1 MFRTYCVQS
10 YEIIWIIRSFFVTL
24 QQNNAKREMPRKTDG
39 IEFEIHPRP
48 TKGEDG
54 KPLLYVRPAK
64 GRKKSFKQLEDF
76 CNKYRNLRTGELQ
89 MVMDVMMDVVGIWLS
104 DGYRVETP
112 IGSFAPKLKLLGEH
126 TDPKT
131 IHGRDIEYAGIEF
144 IPSKEFIKEGGK
156 NREGYRKSG
165 AQVGNSQMYDEK
177 AMDEALRRC
186 MKLGYATIPEFMI
199 FSGLK
204 RDSAKAYLD
213 SLCKGDHPRLWKV
226 RESRRWLY
234 FPKKDITTE

>member
-1 MFRTYCVQS
+1 
-10 YEIIWIIRSFFVTL
+10 
-24 QQNNAKREMPRKTDG
+24 MPRKTDG

-48 TKGEDG
+48 TKGKDG

-64 GRKKSFKQLEDF
+64 GRKKSFKELENF
-76 CNKYRNLRTGELQ
+76 CNKYRNLRPGEMQ
-89 MVMDVMMDVVGIWLS
+89 MVMDVMIDVVGLWLS

-144 IPSKEFIKEGGK
+144 IPSKEFVKEGGR
-156 NREGYRKSG
+156 NTEGYRKSL
-165 AQVGNSQMYDEK
+165 APVGNSQMYDEK
-177 AMDEALRRC
+177 AMDEALRRS
-186 MKLGYATIPEFMI
+186 MKLGYATIPEFMM

-204 RDSAKAYLD
+204 RDSAKTYLD
-213 SLCKGDHPRLWKV
+213 SLCQGDHPRLWKI
-226 RESRRWLY
+226 RKSGRWIY
-234 FPKKDITTE
+234 FPKDEASKE

>member
-1 MFRTYCVQS
+1 
-10 YEIIWIIRSFFVTL
+10 
-24 QQNNAKREMPRKTDG
+24 MPRKTDG

-64 GRKKSFKQLEDF
+64 GRKKNFKDLEDFCNKYRNLRTGEDLEDF

-89 MVMDVMMDVVGIWLS
+89 MVFDVVIDVVGNWLS

-144 IPSKEFIKEGGK
+144 IPSKEFIKQGGK
-156 NREGYRKSG
+156 NREGYRKSD
-165 AQVGNSQMYDEK
+165 AQVGNSQMYDEREGNGRGP
-177 AMDEALRRC
+177 AAL
-186 MKLGYATIPEFMI
+186 YAA
-199 FSGLK
+199 GLCN
-204 RDSAKAYLD
+204 DS
-213 SLCKGDHPRLWKV
+213 
-226 RESRRWLY
+226 
-234 FPKKDITTE
+234 

>member
-1 MFRTYCVQS
+1 
-10 YEIIWIIRSFFVTL
+10 
-24 QQNNAKREMPRKTDG
+24 MPRKTDG

-48 TKGEDG
+48 TKGKDG

-64 GRKKSFKQLEDF
+64 GQKRSFTELEDF
-76 CNKYRNLRTGELQ
+76 CNKYHNLRPGEMQ
-89 MVMDVMMDVVGIWLS
+89 MVFDVIKDVVGNWLS

-131 IHGRDIEYAGIEF
+131 IRGKDIVYAGIDF
-144 IPSKEFIKEGGK
+144 IPSKDFIKEGGK

-177 AMDEALRRC
+177 AMDEALRCC
-186 MKLGYATIPEFMI
+186 MKLGYVTIPEFMI
-199 FSGLK
+199 YSGLK
-204 RDSAKAYLD
+204 RDSAKCYLD
-213 SLCKGDHPRLWKV
+213 SLCEGENPRLWKV

-234 FPKKDITTE
+234 FPKRNASK

>member
-1 MFRTYCVQS
+1 
-10 YEIIWIIRSFFVTL
+10 
-24 QQNNAKREMPRKTDG
+24 MPRKTDG

-64 GRKKSFKQLEDF
+64 GLKKTFKELEDF
-76 CNKYRNLRTGELQ
+76 CNKYRNLRPGEMQ
-89 MVMDVMMDVVGIWLS
+89 MVFDVVIDVMGNWLS

-131 IHGRDIEYAGIEF
+131 IHSRDIVYAGIEF
-144 IPSKEFIKEGGK
+144 NPSKGFMKEGSN
-156 NREGYRKSG
+156 NRRGYRKSQ

-204 RDSAKAYLD
+204 RDSAKSYLD
-213 SLCKGDHPRLWKV
+213 SLCKGEHPRLWKV

-234 FPKKDITTE
+234 FPKREANKD

>member
-1 MFRTYCVQS
+1 
-10 YEIIWIIRSFFVTL
+10 
-24 QQNNAKREMPRKTDG
+24 MPRKTNG

-64 GRKKSFKQLEDF
+64 GMKKSFKQLDDY
-76 CNKYRNLRTGELQ
+76 CTKYCGLRTGQLQ
-89 MVMDVMMDVVGIWLS
+89 QVFDILMETAGRWLS
-104 DGYRVETP
+104 EGYRVETP

-131 IHGRDIEYAGIEF
+131 ITGKDVVYAGLEF
-144 IPSKEFIKEGGK
+144 IPSKEFVKEGGR
-156 NREGYRKSG
+156 NREGYRKSK
-165 AQVGNSQMYDEK
+165 APVGNSQMYDEK
-177 AMDEALRRC
+177 AMDEALKRSLR
-186 MKLGYATIPEFMI
+186 LGYTTIPDFMV

-213 SLCKGDHPRLWKV
+213 SLCKGEHPRLWKMLK
-226 RESRRWLY
+226 SRRWLY
-234 FPKKDITTE
+234 FPKKTASEE

>member
-1 MFRTYCVQS
+1 
-10 YEIIWIIRSFFVTL
+10 
-24 QQNNAKREMPRKTDG
+24 MPRKTDG

-64 GRKKSFKQLEDF
+64 GRKKTFKELDSF
-76 CNKYRNLRTGELQ
+76 CTKYRGLRTGELQ
-89 MVMDVMMDVVGIWLS
+89 QVFDVVMEVAGHWLS

-112 IGSFAPKLKLLGEH
+112 LGSFAPKLKLLGEH

-131 IHGRDIEYAGIEF
+131 IHGRDIKYAGLEF
-144 IPSKEFIKEGGK
+144 IPSREFVREGGQ

-165 AQVGNSQMYDEK
+165 DSVGNSQMHDEK
-177 AMDEALRRC
+177 AMEEALRRS
-186 MKLGYATIPEFMI
+186 MRLGYTTIPEFMI

-204 RDSAKAYLD
+204 RDSAKTYLD
-213 SLCKGDHPRLWKV
+213 SLCKGDKPRLWKV

-234 FPKKDITTE
+234 FPKKPVTDKSSPSSPNVATE

>member
-1 MFRTYCVQS
+1 
-10 YEIIWIIRSFFVTL
+10 
-24 QQNNAKREMPRKTDG
+24 MPRKTDG

-76 CNKYRNLRTGELQ
+76 CNKYRNL
-89 MVMDVMMDVVGIWLS
+89 
-104 DGYRVETP
+104 
-112 IGSFAPKLKLLGEH
+112 
-126 TDPKT
+126 
-131 IHGRDIEYAGIEF
+131 
-144 IPSKEFIKEGGK
+144 
-156 NREGYRKSG
+156 
-165 AQVGNSQMYDEK
+165 
-177 AMDEALRRC
+177 
-186 MKLGYATIPEFMI
+186 KLGYATIPEFML

-234 FPKKDITTE
+234 FPKKDTTKE

>member
-1 MFRTYCVQS
+1 
-10 YEIIWIIRSFFVTL
+10 
-24 QQNNAKREMPRKTDG
+24 MPRKTNG

-64 GRKKSFKQLEDF
+64 GRKKSFKELEDF

-89 MVMDVMMDVVGIWLS
+89 MVFDVVIDVVGLWLS

-131 IHGRDIEYAGIEF
+131 IHPSFVSSSSILPKASTSILHLESTGIF
-144 IPSKEFIKEGGK
+144 LTARYPMPRMWLALS
-156 NREGYRKSG
+156 
-165 AQVGNSQMYDEK
+165 MEK
-177 AMDEALRRC
+177 WEISD
-186 MKLGYATIPEFMI
+186 
-199 FSGLK
+199 
-204 RDSAKAYLD
+204 
-213 SLCKGDHPRLWKV
+213 V
-226 RESRRWLY
+226 
-234 FPKKDITTE
+234 

>member
-1 MFRTYCVQS
+1 
-10 YEIIWIIRSFFVTL
+10 
-24 QQNNAKREMPRKTDG
+24 MPRKTDG

-64 GRKKSFKQLEDF
+64 GRKKSFKELEDF

-89 MVMDVMMDVVGIWLS
+89 MVFDVVMDVVGL
-104 DGYRVETP
+104 
-112 IGSFAPKLKLLGEH
+112 PKLKLLGEH

-156 NREGYRKSG
+156 NREGYRKSD

-177 AMDEALRRC
+177 AMDEALSRC
-186 MKLGYATIPEFMI
+186 MRLGYATIPEFMI

-234 FPKKDITTE
+234 FPKREASKD

>member
-1 MFRTYCVQS
+1 
-10 YEIIWIIRSFFVTL
+10 
-24 QQNNAKREMPRKTDG
+24 MPRKTDG

-48 TKGEDG
+48 TTGEDG

-64 GRKKSFKQLEDF
+64 GRKKSFKELETF

-89 MVMDVMMDVVGIWLS
+89 MVFDVVMDVVGLWLS

-144 IPSKEFIKEGGK
+144 IPSKEFIREGGN
-156 NREGYRKSG
+156 NREGYRKSQ
-165 AQVGNSQMYDEK
+165 AQVGNSQMYDPK

-204 RDSAKAYLD
+204 RDSAKSYLD

-234 FPKKDITTE
+234 FPKQEATKE

>member
-1 MFRTYCVQS
+1 
-10 YEIIWIIRSFFVTL
+10 
-24 QQNNAKREMPRKTDG
+24 MPRKTDG

-89 MVMDVMMDVVGIWLS
+89 MVFDVVIDVVGLWLS

-144 IPSKEFIKEGGK
+144 IPSKEFFCPYITLLLIRSVYDNVK
-156 NREGYRKSG
+156 GYFSPFYL
-165 AQVGNSQMYDEK
+165 VLSEK
-177 AMDEALRRC
+177 HR
-186 MKLGYATIPEFMI
+186 I
-199 FSGLK
+199 FAG
-204 RDSAKAYLD
+204 
-213 SLCKGDHPRLWKV
+213 RL
-226 RESRRWLY
+226 
-234 FPKKDITTE
+234 

>member
-1 MFRTYCVQS
+1 
-10 YEIIWIIRSFFVTL
+10 
-24 QQNNAKREMPRKTDG
+24 MPRKTNG

-64 GRKKSFKQLEDF
+64 GRKKSFKELEDF
-76 CNKYRNLRTGELQ
+76 CNKYRNLRTGEMQ
-89 MVMDVMMDVVGIWLS
+89 MVFDVVMDVVGLWLS

-112 IGSFAPKLKLLGEH
+112 IGSFAPKLRLLGEH

-156 NREGYRKSG
+156 NREGYRKSQE
-165 AQVGNSQMYDEK
+165 QVGNSQI
-177 AMDEALRRC
+177 ALRRC
-186 MKLGYATIPEFMI
+186 MRLGYATIPEFMI

-213 SLCKGDHPRLWKV
+213 SLCEGEHPRLWKV

-234 FPKKDITTE
+234 FPQTGSF

>member
-1 MFRTYCVQS
+1 
-10 YEIIWIIRSFFVTL
+10 
-24 QQNNAKREMPRKTDG
+24 MPRKTDG

-89 MVMDVMMDVVGIWLS
+89 MVFDVVIEVVGLWLS

-156 NREGYRKSG
+156 NCGRY
-165 AQVGNSQMYDEK
+165 
-177 AMDEALRRC
+177 
-186 MKLGYATIPEFMI
+186 
-199 FSGLK
+199 
-204 RDSAKAYLD
+204 AKAAAD
-213 SLCKGDHPRLWKV
+213 STSQSMILPRNKT
-226 RESRRWLY
+226 RFRPTAPAY
-234 FPKKDITTE
+234 